1 METAKVSDVICI
13 SLKVHIR
20 QFYLNY
26 GIPVNECFRFTWLFH
41 YTLNT
46 ISIGNI
52 LVFDKYLGKH
62 M

>member
-52 LVFDKYLGKH
+52 LVFD
-62 M
+62 